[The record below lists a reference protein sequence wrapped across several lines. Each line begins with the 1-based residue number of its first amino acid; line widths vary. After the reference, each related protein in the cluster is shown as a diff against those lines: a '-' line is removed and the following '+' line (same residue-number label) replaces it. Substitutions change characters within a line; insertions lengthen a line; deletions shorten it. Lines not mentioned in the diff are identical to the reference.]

1 MTHSFHMPT
10 RVVSGPGTLANI
22 GAVARDLGLVDV
34 LLVSDPVI
42 SRRIST
48 IALSRR

>member
-22 GAVARDLGLVDV
+22 GDWLT
-34 LLVSDPVI
+34 SY
-42 SRRIST
+42 
-48 IALSRR
+48 LSRIP